1 MKLMIC
7 MDDTDNLE
15 SKGTGWLVEA
25 ACREMTALGW
35 GRYSMISRHQL
46 FVHPDIP
53 YTSHNSSMVFTAET
67 DVPCEMYVDFLSAYL
82 EKNSAPGSDP
92 GLCIA
97 HEPANGTREALI
109 SFGLRAKKE
118 VLTKD
123 EAYAL
128 ANTLGVHLSE
138 HGGTGGGVIG
148 ALAGIGL
155 RLQGNDGR
163 FRGWYHLGQAGSIM
177 TAEELRSYETIEDIR
192 TPDNAP
198 IEDTRLIRISDQL
211 KTICMN
217 GRSTLLVHPAGDDGI
232 HVVLAKEEL
241 KRY

>member
-15 SKGTGWLVEA
+15 SKGTGWLVED
-25 ACREMTALGW
+25 ACRAMTAMGW

-67 DVPCEMYVDFLSAYL
+67 DVSGEEYARFLSAYL
-82 EKNSAPGSDP
+82 VEHSAPGSDP

-97 HEPANGTREALI
+97 QELSSDARQTLMD
-109 SFGLRAKKE
+109 FGLRAKKE

-123 EAYAL
+123 QAYAL
-128 ANTLGVHLSE
+128 AKKLGVHLSE
-138 HGGTGGGVIG
+138 HGGTGGGIIG

-155 RLQGNDGR
+155 RLHGNDGR

-177 TAEELRSYETIEDIR
+177 TAGEIRSYDNIEDIR

-198 IEDTRLIRISDQL
+198 IEDTKRICISDQL

-217 GRSTLLVHPAGDDGI
+217 GKSTLLVHPAEGDGI
-232 HVVLAKEEL
+232 HTVLAKEEL
-241 KRY
+241 KIY

>member
-15 SKGTGWLVEA
+15 SKGTGWLVED
-25 ACREMTALGW
+25 ACRKMTAMGW
-35 GRYSMISRHQL
+35 GRYSQISRHQL

-53 YTSHNSSMVFTAET
+53 YTSHNSSMVFTADT
-67 DVPCEMYVDFLSAYL
+67 DVPGETYADFLGAYL
-82 EKNSAPGSDP
+82 ESHSAPGSDP

-97 HEPANGTREALI
+97 QELSFDARQTLMD
-109 SFGLRAKKE
+109 FGLRAKKE
-118 VLTKD
+118 VLTKVH
-123 EAYAL
+123 AYAL
-128 ANTLGVHLSE
+128 AEKLGVHLSE
-138 HGGTGGGVIG
+138 HGGTGGGIIG

-155 RLQGNDGR
+155 HMQGNDGR

-177 TAEELRSYETIEDIR
+177 TAGELRNYDTIEDIR

-198 IEDTRLIRISDQL
+198 VEDAKRICISDQL

-217 GRSTLLVHPAGDDGI
+217 GKSTLLVHPADVDGI
-232 HVVLAKEEL
+232 LTVLAKEEL

>member
-1 MKLMIC
+1 MKLIIC

-15 SKGTGWLVEA
+15 SKGTGWLVED

-35 GRYSMISRHQL
+35 GTYSMISRHQL

-53 YTSHNSSMVFTAET
+53 YTSHNSSMVFTTET
-67 DVPCEMYVDFLSAYL
+67 DVPREMYVDFLSAYL
-82 EKNSAPGSDP
+82 KKNSAPGSDP

-97 HEPANGTREALI
+97 HEPANGTLEALI

-128 ANTLGVHLSE
+128 ASTLGVHLSE
-138 HGGTGGGVIG
+138 HGGTGGGIIG

-155 RLQGNDGR
+155 RLWGNDGR
-163 FRGWYHLGQAGSIM
+163 FRGWFHLGQDGEIVSADRLLAFESV
-177 TAEELRSYETIEDIR
+177 ETIR
-192 TPDNAP
+192 TPDGATVA
-198 IEDTRLIRISDQL
+198 DDARIALSEQL
-211 KTICMN
+211 KTICMD
-217 GRSTLLVHPAGDDGI
+217 GRSTLLVHPADENG
-232 HVVLAKEEL
+232 VYRVLCKQEL

>member
-1 MKLMIC
+1 MKLIIC

-15 SKGTGWLVEA
+15 SKGTGWLVED
-25 ACREMTALGW
+25 ACREMTAMGW
-35 GRYSMISRHQL
+35 GRYSQISRHQL

-67 DVPCEMYVDFLSAYL
+67 DVPREKYVEFLGAYL
-82 EKNSAPGSDP
+82 QRHSAPGSDP
-92 GLCIA
+92 GLCVA
-97 HEPANGTREALI
+97 REPLNGTREALI

-118 VLTKD
+118 VLTKA

-128 ANTLGVHLSE
+128 ARELGVHLSE

-155 RLQGNDGR
+155 RLWGNDGR
-163 FRGWYHLGQAGSIM
+163 FRGWFHLGRDGEVV
-177 TAEELRSYETIEDIR
+177 TADRILAFKSVETIR
-192 TPDNAP
+192 TPDGATVQDDAP
-198 IEDTRLIRISDQL
+198 IAISDQL
-211 KTICMN
+211 KTICMD
-217 GRSTLLVHPAGDDGI
+217 GRSTLLVHPADGDG
-232 HVVLAKEEL
+232 VYRVLAKQEL

>member
-15 SKGTGWLVEA
+15 SKGTGWLVED
-25 ACREMTALGW
+25 ACREMTAMGW
-35 GRYSMISRHQL
+35 GTYSMISRHQL

-53 YTSHNSSMVFTAET
+53 YTSHNSSMVFTAES
-67 DVPCEMYVDFLSAYL
+67 DVAPEKYAEFLSAYL
-82 EKNSAPGSDP
+82 ETHSAPGSDP
-92 GLCIA
+92 GLCIVP
-97 HEPANGTREALI
+97 EPGAETCKALM

-118 VLTKD
+118 VLTKSQ
-123 EAYAL
+123 AYAL
-128 ANTLGVHLSE
+128 AEELGIHLSE
-138 HGGTGGGVIG
+138 HGGTGGGIIG

-163 FRGWYHLGQAGSIM
+163 FRGWYHLGQAGSVM
-177 TAEELRSYETIEDIR
+177 TAGELRSYESIEDIR

-198 IEDTRLIRISDQL
+198 IDDARRIRISDQL

-217 GRSTLLVHPAGDDGI
+217 GRSTLLVHPADSDGI
-232 HVVLAKEEL
+232 HAVLAKEEL
-241 KRY
+241 KRF

>member
-1 MKLMIC
+1 MIC
-7 MDDTDNLE
+7 IDDTDNLE
-15 SKGTGWLVEA
+15 SKGTGWLVED
-25 ACREMTALGW
+25 ACREMTAMGW
-35 GRYSMISRHQL
+35 GTYSMISRHQL

-53 YTSHNSSMVFTAET
+53 YTSHNSSMVFTTET
-67 DVPCEMYVDFLSAYL
+67 DVPKETYADFLSAYL
-82 EKNSAPGSDP
+82 KKNSAPGSDP

-97 HEPANGTREALI
+97 HEPANGDREALI

-138 HGGTGGGVIG
+138 HGGTGGGIIG

-155 RLQGNDGR
+155 RLWGNDGR
-163 FRGWYHLGQAGSIM
+163 FRGWFHLGQDGEIVSAKKLLAFESV
-177 TAEELRSYETIEDIR
+177 ETIR
-192 TPDNAP
+192 TPDGAAVPDNA
-198 IEDTRLIRISDQL
+198 RIALSEQL
-211 KTICMN
+211 KTICMD
-217 GRSTLLVHPAGDDGI
+217 GRSTLLIHPADDHG
-232 HVVLAKEEL
+232 VYRVLCKQEL

>member
-1 MKLMIC
+1 MKLLIC
-7 MDDTDNLE
+7 MDDTDNME
-15 SKGTGWLVEA
+15 SKGTGWLVED
-25 ACREMTALGW
+25 ACREMAAMGW
-35 GRYSMISRHQL
+35 GTYSMISRHQL

-67 DVPCEMYVDFLSAYL
+67 DVPGERYVDFLSAYL

-97 HEPANGTREALI
+97 HEPANGVREVLI

-128 ANTLGVHLSE
+128 AHTLGVHLSE
-138 HGGTGGGVIG
+138 HGGTGGGIIG

-155 RLQGNDGR
+155 RLWGNDGR
-163 FRGWYHLGQAGSIM
+163 FRGWYHLGRAGSIM
-177 TAEELRSYETIEDIR
+177 TAGELRSYETIEDIR

-198 IEDTRLIRISDQL
+198 IEDTKRICISDQL

-217 GRSTLLVHPAGDDGI
+217 GRSTLLVHPAGGDGV
-232 HVVLAKEEL
+232 HLVLAKEEL

>member
-1 MKLMIC
+1 MKLFMC

-25 ACREMTALGW
+25 ACREMTDMGW
-35 GRYSMISRHQL
+35 GTYSMISRHQL

-67 DVPCEMYVDFLSAYL
+67 DVPSERYVEFLSAYL

-97 HEPANGTREALI
+97 HEPTNGTRESLI

-118 VLTKD
+118 ILTKD

-128 ANTLGVHLSE
+128 AHTLGVHLSE
-138 HGGTGGGVIG
+138 HGGTGGGIIG

-155 RLQGNDGR
+155 RLWANDGR

-177 TAEELRSYETIEDIR
+177 TAGELRSYETIEDIR

-198 IEDTRLIRISDQL
+198 IEDTKRICISDQL

-217 GRSTLLVHPAGDDGI
+217 GRSTLLVHPADGDGI
-232 HVVLAKEEL
+232 HTVLAKEEL

>member
-15 SKGTGWLVEA
+15 SKGTGWLVED

-35 GRYSMISRHQL
+35 GAYSMISRHQL

-67 DVPCEMYVDFLSAYL
+67 DVPSKTYVDFLSAYL
-82 EKNSAPGSDP
+82 AKNSAPGSDP

-97 HEPANGTREALI
+97 HEPANGTRAALI

-155 RLQGNDGR
+155 RLQGSDGR
-163 FRGWYHLGQAGSIM
+163 FRGWYHLGQTGSIM
-177 TAEELRSYETIEDIR
+177 TAGELRSYESIEDIR

-198 IEDTRLIRISDQL
+198 IENTKRVRISDQL
-211 KTICMN
+211 KTICMK
-217 GRSTLLVHPAGDDGI
+217 GRSTLLVHPAGGDGI
-232 HVVLAKEEL
+232 HTVLAKEEL

>member
-1 MKLMIC
+1 MKLIIC

-15 SKGTGWLVEA
+15 SKGTGWLVED

-35 GRYSMISRHQL
+35 GKYSMISRHQL

-53 YTSHNSSMVFTAET
+53 YTSHNSSMVFTADT
-67 DVPCEMYVDFLSAYL
+67 NVPPEKYAEFLSAYL
-82 EKNSAPGSDP
+82 ENHSAPGSDP
-92 GLCIA
+92 GLCIVPPLGA
-97 HEPANGTREALI
+97 GERRTLMD
-109 SFGLRAKKE
+109 FGLRAKKE
-118 VLTKD
+118 VLTKNQ
-123 EAYAL
+123 AYSL
-128 ANTLGVHLSE
+128 ARELGVHLSE

-155 RLQGNDGR
+155 RLWGNDGR
-163 FRGWYHLGQAGSIM
+163 FRGWYHLGQAGSVM
-177 TAEELRSYETIEDIR
+177 TAGELRSYEAIEDIR
-192 TPDNAP
+192 TPADATVD
-198 IEDTRLIRISDQL
+198 DTARIRISDQL

-232 HVVLAKEEL
+232 HAVLAKEEL

>member
-15 SKGTGWLVEA
+15 SKGTGWLVED
-25 ACREMTALGW
+25 ACREMMAMGW
-35 GRYSMISRHQL
+35 GVYSMISRHQL

-67 DVPCEMYVDFLSAYL
+67 DVPSERYVEFLSAYL

-97 HEPANGTREALI
+97 QELAADDCQRLMD
-109 SFGLRAKKE
+109 FGLRAKKE
-118 VLTKD
+118 VLTKKDAYNLAD
-123 EAYAL
+123 E
-128 ANTLGVHLSE
+128 LGVHLSE

-155 RLQGNDGR
+155 RLWGNDGR
-163 FRGWYHLGQAGSIM
+163 YRGWFHFGKGGEIM
-177 TAEELRSYETIEDIR
+177 TAAKLKGFEAIVDIR

-232 HVVLAKEEL
+232 HMVLAKEEL

>member
-1 MKLMIC
+1 MKLLIC
-7 MDDTDNLE
+7 MDDTDNME
-15 SKGTGWLVEA
+15 SKGTGWLVED

-35 GRYSMISRHQL
+35 GTYSMISRHQL

-67 DVPCEMYVDFLSAYL
+67 DVPGERYVDFLSAYL

-97 HEPANGTREALI
+97 HEPANGAREALI

-128 ANTLGVHLSE
+128 AHTLGVHLSE
-138 HGGTGGGVIG
+138 HGGTGGGIIG

-155 RLQGNDGR
+155 RLWGNDGR
-163 FRGWYHLGQAGSIM
+163 FRGWFHLGRDGELV
-177 TAEELRSYETIEDIR
+177 TADRILAFESVEAIR
-192 TPDNAP
+192 TPDGSAVP
-198 IEDTRLIRISDQL
+198 DDARIALSEQL
-211 KTICMN
+211 KTICMD
-217 GRSTLLVHPAGDDGI
+217 GRSTLLVHPAGGDR
-232 HVVLAKEEL
+232 VYRVLAKQEL